1 MSLVLQSDFVV
12 CLKTSQFFLKKSHHN
27 GRSKNLKKP
36 VQQNYDHQSTTRLL
50 KTQSNYEEFVII
62 AHNNTNNTNSP
73 NKHHQHINR
82 HLNERKCERIKEE
95 EQQQTKSF

>member
-1 MSLVLQSDFVV
+1 MDA
-12 CLKTSQFFLKKSHHN
+12 LKTKQ
-27 GRSKNLKKP
+27 KP

-73 NKHHQHINR
+73 NKTPPTHQPTP
-82 HLNERKCERIKEE
+82 E
-95 EQQQTKSF
+95 

>member
-1 MSLVLQSDFVV
+1 MSLVLQADFVV

-36 VQQNYDHQSTTRLL
+36 VQQNYDHQSTRLL

-73 NKHHQHINR
+73 NKTPPTHQPTP
-82 HLNERKCERIKEE
+82 E
-95 EQQQTKSF
+95 

>member
-36 VQQNYDHQSTTRLL
+36 VQQNYDHQSTRLL

-73 NKHHQHINR
+73 NKTPPTHQPTP
-82 HLNERKCERIKEE
+82 E
-95 EQQQTKSF
+95 